1 MGMLKKPASVKAQR
15 NTKPVGI
22 AYLIGRVDHVF
33 KRQMREQLKD
43 LGLTVSQYTALSFL
57 ADQQSMS
64 NARLAELAMISP
76 QSAHEMVLSMEVKG
90 WITREP
96 DEADNRVVQIGLSTA
111 GRELLNL
118 GDARVRS
125 IEENMLQGLNG
136 DHLSVLRQTLRLFL
150 ENVKA
155 DRK

>member
-1 MGMLKKPASVKAQR
+1 MSTLNTLTPNQVQR
-15 NTKPVGI
+15 ETKPVGI

-33 KRQMREQLKD
+33 KRMMREQLKS

-76 QSAHEMVLSMEVKG
+76 QSAHEMVLSMEIKG

-96 DEADNRVVQIGLSTA
+96 DVADNRVVQIALSHA
-111 GRELLNL
+111 GRQLLAE
-118 GDARVRS
+118 GDVRVQA
-125 IEENMLQGLNG
+125 IEASMLEGLNG
-136 DHLSVLRQTLRLFL
+136 DHLIVLRQTLRLFL

-155 DRK
+155 SKE